1 MKKFT
6 ISLLITLP
14 LLSSNVAFSA
24 EQDTVCKEK
33 EYNMALRYQQQSAE
47 VMALQL
53 QAYQFAT
60 QRFIQLLANH
70 HSDKKPAVV
79 LDLDET
85 VIDNTPLLVRDVNNC
100 HDYTSWDTW
109 SDWEQK
115 GEPTLIPGAKD
126 FIDFVTQQGVK
137 IYYISDRFQENKA
150 DTLKTLKKLNVAQV
164 SSDNVLLYTES
175 KEARRDIVRKEHDIL
190 MLIGDSLH
198 DFAAEF
204 KNKKSTEYQ
213 RGLVAKEAAHF
224 GNDWIVMPN
233 ASYGS
238 WSKSELKTW
247 NENAAK

>member
-1 MKKFT
+1 MGK
-6 ISLLITLP
+6 ITASILVALP
-14 LLSSNVAFSA
+14 LLSSVTFAA
-24 EQDTVCKEK
+24 EDMTCAPK
-33 EYNMALRYQQQSAE
+33 EYTMALRYQQQSAE

-70 HSDKKPAVV
+70 DSDKKPAVV

-109 SDWEQK
+109 SDWEKK

-150 DTLKTLKKLNVAQV
+150 DTIKTLKKLNIAQV

-175 KEARRDIVRKEHDIL
+175 KEARRDVVRKEHDIL

-204 KNKKSTEYQ
+204 KNKESTEYQ

-247 NENAAK
+247 DENATK